1 MRITAQAKQETR
13 LKLLRCGHKLFLDKG
28 FETTTTRDV
37 ATAAGI
43 ASGTLFNYFANKE
56 ALAMTLLAE
65 ALAQGS
71 AAWSARRPESR
82 SLDEALFALI
92 AALLRS
98 LAPHRSYVGDV
109 MATAMSPFTRAA
121 VSREGD
127 AFRVEH
133 LATVRELL
141 LESRPQLALGG
152 GPSFVSM
159 HLYWTLFL
167 GVLAFW
173 SSDDSPHQQDSL
185 AVLDQSLKLFATS
198 LQGDAATNASS
209 S

>member
-13 LKLLRCGHKLFLDKG
+13 QRILRCAHKLFLDKG
-28 FETTTTRDV
+28 LAATTTRDV
-37 ATAAGI
+37 AAGAGI
-43 ASGTLFNYFANKE
+43 ATGTLFNYFASKE

-65 ALAQGS
+65 ALEQGTS
-71 AAWSARRPESR
+71 AWNGRRPTGAA
-82 SLDEALFALI
+82 LDEALFALV

-109 MATAMSPFTRAA
+109 LATAMSPFTRAS
-121 VSREGD
+121 VSREGVS
-127 AFRVEH
+127 FRAEH
-133 LATVRELL
+133 LQTVREILL
-141 LESRPQLALGG
+141 AQRPELAAGA

-173 SSDDSPHQQDSL
+173 SSDDSPHQEDSL
-185 AVLDQSLKLFATS
+185 AVLDQSLQLFAAS
-198 LQGDAATNASS
+198 LTGTAAAEASS
-209 S
+209 P